1 MGPLWGPFGA
11 CGVGALLMGPRGA
24 AGCAGHP
31 ARRRGWGVL
40 TRHHL
45 ERTISAAGRG
55 RLCMAP
61 APRPRS
67 CPAHKSAPRTSPP
80 KSSRGGGGNRWRSTL
95 QSHAEGA
102 GAGRR
107 ARPSPECPDP
117 SPGAGAMDTAYACC
131 SSWRPGRAHCAAR
144 RAAARTFRG
153 CSQPN
158 GPAHGRHGRARAAA
172 WREIEAAELA
182 VAVYARGMGRAAA

>member
-95 QSHAEGA
+95 QGHAEGA

-107 ARPSPECPDP
+107 ARGCRR
-117 SPGAGAMDTAYACC
+117 AG
-131 SSWRPGRAHCAAR
+131 AAR
-144 RAAARTFRG
+144 RQPASACARAQVRSAPTKVPAPTPWIRRMHAAAAGAPGARIARREGRRRAPSAAAASPT
-153 CSQPN
+153 
-158 GPAHGRHGRARAAA
+158 GPLTGAMVARAPP
-172 WREIEAAELA
+172 
-182 VAVYARGMGRAAA
+182 RGVR